1 MDDISKRVDNAIAGK
16 LNEARHFSLVP
27 FHELT
32 LGTASTYLIKGLIPR
47 NGIVAVWGPPKCG
60 KSFWAFDLA
69 LHIALGWDYRDRRII
84 HGATV
89 YCAFEGAEGY
99 KARAAAFRKAHN
111 IAADLVLPFYLVPVR
126 IDLVK
131 EHKAL
136 ISSIRDQLGDESY
149 VSVTLDTLNRSIAG
163 SESSDEDMTAY
174 LNAADAIAEAFNC
187 VVIIIQHCGVD
198 GTRPRGHTSLTGT
211 VVAQLAVKRD
221 TQNNVVVTVEW
232 MKDGPEGTEIASRL
246 EPIEVGLDDDGDLIT
261 SCVVRPSE
269 AADTRVQKR
278 ATGAAK
284 VAFDLLIKAIAEAG
298 EVPPASNHI
307 PANTRTCRTSV
318 WRSYCYAGTVA
329 ESDNPDTKQKAFVRA
344 SKQLQALGLIGVW
357 NDNVWVAGHAGH
369 SRT

>member
-1 MDDISKRVDNAIAGK
+1 MI
-16 LNEARHFSLVP
+16 
-27 FHELT
+27 
-32 LGTASTYLIKGLIPR
+32 
-47 NGIVAVWGPPKCG
+47 
-60 KSFWAFDLA
+60 
-69 LHIALGWDYRDRRII
+69 
-84 HGATV
+84 
-89 YCAFEGAEGY
+89 
-99 KARAAAFRKAHN
+99 
-111 IAADLVLPFYLVPVR
+111 
-126 IDLVK
+126 
-131 EHKAL
+131 
-136 ISSIRDQLGDESY
+136 
-149 VSVTLDTLNRSIAG
+149 
-163 SESSDEDMTAY
+163 
-174 LNAADAIAEAFNC
+174 
-187 VVIIIQHCGVD
+187 
-198 GTRPRGHTSLTGT
+198 
-211 VVAQLAVKRD
+211 AQLAVKRD